1 MNRLALTA
9 TIGAVLVAAI
19 LGLIYA
25 ISKQDVD
32 DTPEPTTQSQPANP
46 PATSSAAPAPA
57 QNTAQTQPSAP
68 AQPAQQ
74 QPAPTQQ
81 SQAQPAPATQPA
93 QTQPAQAQTAQTQ
106 SAQSQGTNVQPSA
119 APAQTQSQA
128 TAAPT
133 ANAQSTQP
141 APSAPSSTTSAPTQP
156 TNTQVAS
163 AAPTQPPAPAPAPLP
178 KPSFDVVRVNP
189 NGDAVVAGR
198 AAPGAKIT
206 LLDGGQP
213 VGSAEAD
220 DRGEWVLL
228 PDSAV
233 DPGQHKFSLKA
244 NNEDGTSSE
253 SDKEVIVVVPKPAED
268 IAGQPV
274 TKPSGALALEVPKQG
289 EGPTQLLNAP
299 DSSAPTP
306 PAPQPASTTSE
317 AAPTPPPPPPLSLD
331 TIDYTQDGRAML
343 SGHTLPGSDL
353 IIYLDNASLGAAK
366 ADQNGRWT
374 FVPDSKAPSG
384 DHEVRVDM
392 VDGAGKV
399 QARVK
404 VPFAQPDFSQVKLTD
419 DTVIV
424 QPGNSLWRIA
434 RKTYGHGI
442 QYTVIYEAN
451 KDRIGDPNLI
461 YPGQIFTLPKDK
473 SSGG

>member
-25 ISKQDVD
+25 VSKQDVD
-32 DTPEPTTQSQPANP
+32 DQEPTAQTQPANP
-46 PATSSAAPAPA
+46 PAAAPATPA
-57 QNTAQTQPSAP
+57 QNTAETQPAP
-68 AQPAQQ
+68 AQP
-74 QPAPTQQ
+74 TQNT
-81 SQAQPAPATQPA
+81 AATQPA
-93 QTQPAQAQTAQTQ
+93 QTSTETAPAPAQA
-106 SAQSQGTNVQPSA
+106 
-119 APAQTQSQA
+119 
-128 TAAPT
+128 T
-133 ANAQSTQP
+133 ANAQATQP
-141 APSAPSSTTSAPTQP
+141 AATAPSTPAQP
-156 TNTQVAS
+156 TNTQTAS
-163 AAPTQPPAPAPAPLP
+163 AAPAPEA

-189 NGDAVVAGR
+189 NGDAVIAGR

-206 LLDGGQP
+206 LLDNGQP
-213 VGSAEAD
+213 IGSATAD

-244 NNEDGTSSE
+244 EGAQTQESE
-253 SDKEVIVVVPKPAED
+253 KEVIVVVPKPAED

-289 EGPTQLLNAP
+289 DGPTQLLNAP
-299 DSSAPTP
+299 DSASNPP
-306 PAPQPASTTSE
+306 PAAQPASTTAE
-317 AAPTPPPPPPLSLD
+317 ASPTPTSPPPLSLD

-374 FVPDSKAPSG
+374 FVPEAKAPAG

-392 VDGAGKV
+392 VDSAGKV
-399 QARVK
+399 QSRVK
-404 VPFAQPDFSQVKLTD
+404 VPFAQPDFTQVKLDD

-434 RKTYGHGI
+434 RKTYGHGL

-461 YPGQIFTLPKDK
+461 YPGQIFTVPKNK
-473 SSGG
+473 STGG

>member
-1 MNRLALTA
+1 MNRLTLVA

-25 ISKQDVD
+25 VSKQDVD
-32 DTPEPTTQSQPANP
+32 DTAEP
-46 PATSSAAPAPA
+46 
-57 QNTAQTQPSAP
+57 TAQTQPAG
-68 AQPAQQ
+68 QPAT
-74 QPAPTQQ
+74 PA
-81 SQAQPAPATQPA
+81 SPAPAENQPA
-93 QTQPAQAQTAQTQ
+93 APSGQTANQTPANSSTGEQGQVPQ
-106 SAQSQGTNVQPSA
+106 STITGATAPQPIN
-119 APAQTQSQA
+119 PPENQA
-128 TAAPT
+128 TGNATPPAA
-133 ANAQSTQP
+133 N
-141 APSAPSSTTSAPTQP
+141 
-156 TNTQVAS
+156 NDQVAS
-163 AAPTQPPAPAPAPLP
+163 AAKAPAPPVN
-178 KPSFDVVRVNP
+178 PSFDVVRVNP
-189 NGDAVVAGR
+189 NGDAVIAGR
-198 AAPGAKIT
+198 AAPGAKVT
-206 LLDGGQP
+206 LLDNGQP

-233 DPGQHKFSLKA
+233 DPGQHKFSVRATDDKGKSL
-244 NNEDGTSSE
+244 DSE
-253 SDKEVIVVVPKPAED
+253 KEVIVVVPKPAED

-289 EGPTQLLNAP
+289 DGPTQLLNAP
-299 DSSAPTP
+299 SSAANP
-306 PAPQPASTTSE
+306 PAAEPASTTAE
-317 AAPTPPPPPPLSLD
+317 AASASPAPPPLSLD

-374 FVPDSKAPSG
+374 FVPETKAPTG

-399 QARVK
+399 QSRVK
-404 VPFAQPDFSQVKLTD
+404 VPFAQPDFTQVKLTD

-434 RKTYGHGI
+434 RKTYGQGL
-442 QYTVIYEAN
+442 QFTVIYEAN
-451 KDRIGDPNLI
+451 KDHIGDPNLI
-461 YPGQIFTLPKDK
+461 YPGQIFTLPKQ
-473 SSGG
+473 SGG

>member
-25 ISKQDVD
+25 VSKQDVD
-32 DTPEPTTQSQPANP
+32 DTPEPATTQSQPANP
-46 PATSSAAPAPA
+46 PAAAAPSASTPDQSNQAATTAGSTSQSTAAPAT
-57 QNTAQTQPSAP
+57 QNTVAT
-68 AQPAQQ
+68 
-74 QPAPTQQ
+74 APTQQ
-81 SQAQPAPATQPA
+81 SQTQSSQSAPAQQPAAQPQAPAQSASAAQPAPD
-93 QTQPAQAQTAQTQ
+93 Q
-106 SAQSQGTNVQPSA
+106 SASNPSA
-119 APAQTQSQA
+119 AT
-128 TAAPT
+128 T
-133 ANAQSTQP
+133 
-141 APSAPSSTTSAPTQP
+141 APSSSASAAQSAPA
-156 TNTQVAS
+156 NTQVAS
-163 AAPTQPPAPAPAPLP
+163 AASASAPQPAPA

-198 AAPGAKIT
+198 AEPGAKVT
-206 LLDGGQP
+206 LLDNGQP
-213 VGSAEAD
+213 IGSAETD

-233 DPGQHKFSLKA
+233 DPGQHKFSLQSIDEGGKSQ
-244 NNEDGTSSE
+244 ESE
-253 SDKEVIVVVPKPAED
+253 KEVIVVVPKPAED

-274 TKPSGALALEVPKQG
+274 TKPSGALAIEVPKQG
-289 EGPTQLLNAP
+289 EAPTQLLNSP
-299 DSSAPTP
+299 GSAVVPAAP
-306 PAPQPASTTSE
+306 PAPQQASTSSE

-374 FVPDSKAPSG
+374 FVPESKAPAG
-384 DHEVRVDM
+384 DHQVRVDM
-392 VDGAGKV
+392 VDGNGKV
-399 QARVK
+399 LARTQ
-404 VPFAQPDFSQVKLTD
+404 VPFAQPDFTQVKLTD

-434 RKTYGHGI
+434 RRTYGHGI

-451 KDRIGDPNLI
+451 KDHIGDPNLI
-461 YPGQIFTLPKDK
+461 YPGQIFTLPKQK

>member
-32 DTPEPTTQSQPANP
+32 DTPEPTAQTQPANP
-46 PATSSAAPAPA
+46 ASTQNTASTQPAQPSQGGQAPA
-57 QNTAQTQPSAP
+57 QQAQQTQ
-68 AQPAQQ
+68 AQP
-74 QPAPTQQ
+74 
-81 SQAQPAPATQPA
+81 SQAQPAQSQSGQSRSSQSQSSQAQQPA
-93 QTQPAQAQTAQTQ
+93 PAQRTQ
-106 SAQSQGTNVQPSA
+106 SASSQPATNSD
-119 APAQTQSQA
+119 TQA
-128 TAAPT
+128 TASASTAP
-133 ANAQSTQP
+133 AAQSP
-141 APSAPSSTTSAPTQP
+141 AATAPA

-163 AAPTQPPAPAPAPLP
+163 AASTPPPPVR
-178 KPSFDVVRVNP
+178 PSFDVVRVNP

-206 LLDGGQP
+206 LLDNGQP
-213 VGSAEAD
+213 VGSATAD

-244 NNEDGTSSE
+244 QDEDGKSE
-253 SDKEVIVVVPKPAED
+253 ESEKEVIVVVPKPAED

-274 TKPSGALALEVPKQG
+274 TKPSGALAIEVPKQG

-299 DSSAPTP
+299 DSTMAPSTQSSP
-306 PAPQPASTTSE
+306 QPSTQSSTQASNQATPQPASASAE
-317 AAPTPPPPPPLSLD
+317 ASPSATPAPPLSLD

-374 FVPDSKAPSG
+374 FVPETKAPTG

-399 QARVK
+399 QSRVK

-434 RKTYGHGI
+434 RKTYGHGV

-461 YPGQIFTLPKDK
+461 YPGQIFTLPKSK
-473 SSGG
+473 TSGG

>member
-1 MNRLALTA
+1 MTA

-25 ISKQDVD
+25 VSKQDVD

-46 PATSSAAPAPA
+46 AADSGTGPAPAENTAETEPAPA
-57 QNTAQTQPSAP
+57 QQSAPTEQQSQTQAAPSQAAQSQSAQSQPTPTENAAATQPAPAQSTQAPAEAP
-68 AQPAQQ
+68 AQPAQ
-74 QPAPTQQ
+74 TQ
-81 SQAQPAPATQPA
+81 AA
-93 QTQPAQAQTAQTQ
+93 QTQAAQ
-106 SAQSQGTNVQPSA
+106 
-119 APAQTQSQA
+119 

-133 ANAQSTQP
+133 STGTQAPASQP
-141 APSAPSSTTSAPTQP
+141 AA
-156 TNTQVAS
+156 TNTQVA
-163 AAPTQPPAPAPAPLP
+163 AAAPAPQPAPEA

-189 NGDAVVAGR
+189 NGDAVIAGR

-206 LLDGGQP
+206 LLDNGQP
-213 VGSAEAD
+213 IGSATAD

-244 NNEDGTSSE
+244 QGEQTQESE
-253 SDKEVIVVVPKPAED
+253 KEVIVVVPKPAED

-299 DSSAPTP
+299 GSAAGPIAP
-306 PAPQPASTTSE
+306 PAPEPASTTAE
-317 AAPTPPPPPPLSLD
+317 AAPTPPPPPLSLD

-366 ADQNGRWT
+366 ADPNGRWT
-374 FVPDSKAPSG
+374 FVPETKAPTG

-392 VDGAGKV
+392 VDGTGKV

-404 VPFAQPDFSQVKLTD
+404 VPFAQPDFTQVKLTD

-434 RKTYGHGI
+434 RRTYGHGI

-451 KDRIGDPNLI
+451 KDRIGDPDLI
-461 YPGQIFTLPKDK
+461 YPGQIFTLPKTK
-473 SSGG
+473 TGG

>member
-25 ISKQDVD
+25 VSKQDVD
-32 DTPEPTTQSQPANP
+32 DNEPAAQTQPANP
-46 PATSSAAPAPA
+46 PAAAPA
-57 QNTAQTQPSAP
+57 QNTTETQPTGSQATATQSTAPQATVPQATPATQNTATTEPAASQSTQNGTTTEAAP
-68 AQPAQQ
+68 AQS
-74 QPAPTQQ
+74 TQ
-81 SQAQPAPATQPA
+81 AAD
-93 QTQPAQAQTAQTQ
+93 TA
-106 SAQSQGTNVQPSA
+106 PSA
-119 APAQTQSQA
+119 AP
-128 TAAPT
+128 
-133 ANAQSTQP
+133 
-141 APSAPSSTTSAPTQP
+141 
-156 TNTQVAS
+156 TNTQGAS
-163 AAPTQPPAPAPAPLP
+163 AATAQTPPAPAV

-189 NGDAVVAGR
+189 NGDAVIAGR

-206 LLDGGQP
+206 LLDNGQP
-213 VGSAEAD
+213 IGSATAD

-244 NNEDGTSSE
+244 DDEAGKTTESE
-253 SDKEVIVVVPKPAED
+253 KEVIVVVPKPAED

-289 EGPTQLLNAP
+289 DGPTQLLNAP
-299 DSSAPTP
+299 GSTGGASTN
-306 PAPQPASTTSE
+306 PAPEPATATPASTTSE
-317 AAPTPPPPPPLSLD
+317 TAPAPAAPPLSLD

-353 IIYLDNASLGAAK
+353 IIYLDNGSLGTAK
-366 ADQNGRWT
+366 ADPNGRWT
-374 FVPDSKAPSG
+374 FVPESKAPSG

-404 VPFAQPDFSQVKLTD
+404 VPFAQPDFSQIKLTD

-434 RKTYGHGI
+434 RKTYGHGL

-461 YPGQIFTLPKDK
+461 YPGQIFTLPKSK
-473 SSGG
+473 TGG